1 MRASLQERIN
11 PYQGKGGGS
20 PAPDASSDKKVFSG
34 EGDATFKNLLIESN
48 TDVAKER
55 AASKKGDLSVA
66 KNDEDFFRMMNE
78 KANPQRGP
86 KTQLD
91 KDDFLKL
98 FIAQLQNQDPLKPDD
113 SAQMAAQLAQFNGL
127 EQMLNVNKTLTEMLK
142 GQNNG
147 RNFGMLDYVG
157 REVTVE
163 GGRAVISNGNPGQ
176 VSFNVD
182 RPVSG
187 ATVEVRD
194 GSGSI
199 VATESLGQ
207 LQPGEQELRWSGN
220 GTDGQRL
227 KDGSYTFSITATSDE
242 GQEVPIPVQTRIKV
256 IGVDLKDPSG
266 AFMTDAGKIPASD
279 VVAVRMMDDKQV
291 RPPVER
297 AGNADQAE
305 KVESKDQLPA
315 QNELAGSIDAENPVI
330 PVTME
335 NIEVE
340 GSGAENVASN

>member
-1 MRASLQERIN
+1 MRASLQDRIN
-11 PYQGKGGGS
+11 PYQGKGGAAAG
-20 PAPDASSDKKVFSG
+20 DSSADKRIFPG
-34 EGDATFKNLLIESN
+34 EGDTTFKNLLMESN
-48 TDVAKER
+48 SDVAKER
-55 AASKKGDLSVA
+55 TASKKGDLSVA
-66 KNDEDFFRMMNE
+66 KNDDDFFKMMNE

-163 GGRAVISNGNPGQ
+163 GGRAVVSNGNPGQ

-182 RPVSG
+182 RPVAG

-194 GSGSI
+194 GNGNI
-199 VATESLGQ
+199 VATESLGE
-207 LQPGEQELRWSGN
+207 LQPGEQDLRWSGN
-220 GTDGQRL
+220 GTDGKQL
-227 KDGSYTFSITATSDE
+227 QDGSYTFTVTATSDE
-242 GQEVPIPVQTRIKV
+242 GQAVPIPVQTRIKV
-256 IGVDLKDPSG
+256 VGVDLKDPNG
-266 AFMTDAGKIPASD
+266 AFMTAAGKIPASD
-279 VVAVRMMDDKQV
+279 VVAVRMMDDKQTRKPV
-291 RPPVER
+291 AVEAESETRVPVEVEGAMP
-297 AGNADQAE
+297 AGMPDPQQL
-305 KVESKDQLPA
+305 VESD
-315 QNELAGSIDAENPVI
+315 EGSDAENLP
-330 PVTME
+330 
-335 NIEVE
+335 
-340 GSGAENVASN
+340 SN

>member
-1 MRASLQERIN
+1 MRATLQERIN
-11 PYQGKGGGS
+11 PYQGKGGAG
-20 PAPDASSDKKVFSG
+20 PASTPDAAADRKVFSG
-34 EGDATFKNLLIESN
+34 EGDATFKNLLMESN
-48 TDVAKER
+48 SDVSRER
-55 AASKKGDLSVA
+55 AASKKGDLSEA
-66 KNDEDFFRMMNE
+66 KTDDDFFRMMNE

-163 GGRAVISNGNPGQ
+163 GGRAVVTGGNPGK

-194 GSGSI
+194 DNGAV
-199 VATESLGQ
+199 VATENLGE
-207 LQPGEQELRWSGN
+207 LRPGEQDLRWSGN
-220 GTDGQRL
+220 GVDGKPL
-227 KDGSYTFSITATSDE
+227 KDGSYTFAITATSDE
-242 GQEVPIPVQTRIKV
+242 GQSVPIPVQTRIKV
-256 IGVDLKDPSG
+256 LGVDLKDPSG
-266 AFMTDAGKIPASD
+266 AFMTEAGKVPASD
-279 VVAVRMMDDKQV
+279 VVAVRMMEEKDKPATKPVVNENPAAQPV
-291 RPPVER
+291 TAAMDIPVEIEEQHEER
-297 AGNADQAE
+297 
-305 KVESKDQLPA
+305 
-315 QNELAGSIDAENPVI
+315 NELQVQGE
-330 PVTME
+330 
-335 NIEVE
+335 
-340 GSGAENVASN
+340 ENVANN